1 MNLFNKNKMEAD
13 AAKEK
18 VEKNKKK
25 FKKEVDNPYKILY
38 TNKRR

>member
-25 FKKEVDNPYKILY
+25 IQ
-38 TNKRR
+38 KRG

>member
-13 AAKEK
+13 VAKEK

-25 FKKEVDNPYKILY
+25 FKK
-38 TNKRR
+38 RG